1 MEPLYFQ
8 GRILKL
14 GLKVT
19 VIQTLGKTKKV
30 WIFFSAK
37 RQAWKE
43 ELCPGATQAPRPG
56 TGQVRMY

>member
-30 WIFFSAK
+30 WIFFFLLKDKHGKRNSALEQH
-37 RQAWKE
+37 RLPDQ
-43 ELCPGATQAPRPG
+43 EL
-56 TGQVRMY
+56 VR